1 MEIEGESEL
10 AVGFDQRYM
19 KDALTQFKGE
29 PRVRVKLTSGGG
41 PIIIEAEGRNDFA
54 MVLPVRPRIDM
65 AA

>member
-1 MEIEGESEL
+1 
-10 AVGFDQRYM
+10 M

-29 PRVRVKLTSGGG
+29 PCVRMKLTSGIG

-54 MVLPVRPRIDM
+54 MVLPVRLHGLM